1 MPRRLLPEPRTRGT
15 WKSRGLPGAPRGAG
29 AGEAGFLASA
39 AQTPVSPPSY
49 GGMLSAYMRM
59 KYPHL
64 VAGALAASAPVVA
77 VAGLGDS
84 YQFFRDVSA
93 VSEGSG
99 PPGLGQAVAATA
111 TSLLSPGL

>member
-1 MPRRLLPEPRTRGT
+1 M
-15 WKSRGLPGAPRGAG
+15 GAG
-29 AGEAGFLASA
+29 AGEAGVLAA
-39 AQTPVSPPSY
+39 TAQPPVSPPSY

-93 VSEGSG
+93 VSQGSG
-99 PPGLGQAVAATA
+99 APGLGQAVAAAAAATA
-111 TSLLSPGL
+111 FLSPGL